1 MGKDCSETSDRYN
14 PIAFPP
20 SLAVI
25 PDQQKQLPG
34 MTELLLIFMSHGFY
48 EPLLLLSISL
58 TAKFTES

>member
-1 MGKDCSETSDRYN
+1 MGKDCSYN

-25 PDQQKQLPG
+25 PDQQKMLSG

-48 EPLLLLSISL
+48 LPL
-58 TAKFTES
+58 